1 MNAILNTSYFIKH
14 LPSEFQ
20 THNGSNLLLYL
31 VPLNFFTECAN
42 TNEEM
47 WKLNNLNHALI
58 IAEDVNF
65 LERKKKLFFMG

>member
-1 MNAILNTSYFIKH
+1 MKCPSNLFDDLKCYMNAILNTSYFIKH

-47 WKLNNLNHALI
+47 
-58 IAEDVNF
+58 
-65 LERKKKLFFMG
+65 